1 MNLRSGYFRENICEN
16 IFKGCGDQLWSKY
29 QVDSQGIKIY
39 PVDDGENF
47 KDWVSY
53 LCSVEARKRDA
64 PALVLIKLSYLGGIS
79 PE

>member
-1 MNLRSGYFRENICEN
+1 MPESFQLERIFVKIFLRDVGIHFGQNIRLIRKELKYTQLMIANL
-16 IFKGCGDQLWSKY
+16 
-29 QVDSQGIKIY
+29 
-39 PVDDGENF
+39 

>member
-1 MNLRSGYFRENICEN
+1 MPESFQLERIFVKLFLRDMCVHFG
-16 IFKGCGDQLWSKY
+16 QKY